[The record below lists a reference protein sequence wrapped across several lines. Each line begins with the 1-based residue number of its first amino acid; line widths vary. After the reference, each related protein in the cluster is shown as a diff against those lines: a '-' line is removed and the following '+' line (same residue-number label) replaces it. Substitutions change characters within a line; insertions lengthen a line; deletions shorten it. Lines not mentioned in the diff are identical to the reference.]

1 MQIPKR
7 EYEAV
12 NRRKTD
18 SSIATT
24 RKCYKATNNNLQ
36 NRTKEINDRATRIPL
51 KPEINLGAPR

>member
-18 SSIATT
+18 NSITTT

-36 NRTKEINDRATRIPL
+36 NTTKKINYRATRIPL
-51 KPEINLGAPR
+51 KPEINSGAPR